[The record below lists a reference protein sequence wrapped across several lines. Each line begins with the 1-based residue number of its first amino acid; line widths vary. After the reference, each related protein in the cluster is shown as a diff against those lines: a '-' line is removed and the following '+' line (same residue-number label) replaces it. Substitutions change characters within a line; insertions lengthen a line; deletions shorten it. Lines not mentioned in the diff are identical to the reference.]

1 MVASLVVQYWSFKFQ
16 PQSSTGSSPPLEL
29 AVTSSSEPA
38 QMPNSPPGVVVEIVG
53 GVTFN
58 TSITMSKVV
67 NAPSLS
73 SATMVTVSM
82 PATLAM
88 KVPVNV
94 AVEPLVTSNP
104 WISFSPV
111 KSSTSKVTV
120 WVGSGPKNSTSREN
134 SWPKQSVIVS
144 QPKLAVGT
152 GLKLLLV
159 SAVLMLKNL

>member
-1 MVASLVVQYWSFKFQ
+1 
-16 PQSSTGSSPPLEL
+16 
-29 AVTSSSEPA
+29 
-38 QMPNSPPGVVVEIVG
+38 
-53 GVTFN
+53 
-58 TSITMSKVV
+58 MSKVV

-82 PATLAM
+82 PAAFATN
-88 KVPVNV
+88 VPVNV

-111 KSSTSKVTV
+111 RSSTSNVTV
-120 WVGSGPKNSTSREN
+120 CVGSGPKNSTSNEN
-134 SWPKQSVIVS
+134 SCPKHKVIVS

-152 GLKLLLV
+152 GFKLLLV

>member
-1 MVASLVVQYWSFKFQ
+1 MAVQYCSFKFQ
-16 PQSSTGSSPPLEL
+16 PQSNTGSSPPLEL
-29 AVTSSSEPA
+29 AVTSNSEPA
-38 QMPNSPPGVVVEIVG
+38 QMPNSPPGVVVEMVG

-58 TSITMSKVV
+58 TSITMSRVV

-82 PATLAM
+82 PAAFATN
-88 KVPVNV
+88 VPVNV

-111 KSSTSKVTV
+111 RSSTSNVTV
-120 WVGSGPKNSTSREN
+120 CVGSGPKNSTSNEN
-134 SWPKQSVIVS
+134 SWPKHSVIVS
-144 QPKLAVGT
+144 QPRLAVGT
-152 GLKLLLV
+152 GFRLLLV